1 MRDDRDF
8 ASFHLLKLIENIN
21 NNVVIYLIIAS
32 TANARMSV
40 MVIQHKHKLLRG
52 LKRQIFLLHEVKNK
66 HLTFL

>member
-1 MRDDRDF
+1 MRDDPDF

-21 NNVVIYLIIAS
+21 DNVVIYLIIAS

-52 LKRQIFLLHEVKNK
+52 LKRQIFLLH
-66 HLTFL
+66 